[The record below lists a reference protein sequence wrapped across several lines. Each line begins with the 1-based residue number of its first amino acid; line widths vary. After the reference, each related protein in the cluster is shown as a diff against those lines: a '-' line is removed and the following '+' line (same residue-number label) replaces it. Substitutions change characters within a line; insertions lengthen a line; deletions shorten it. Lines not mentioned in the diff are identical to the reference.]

1 MSMDIRRF
9 RLWVALVTLI
19 AGSHAFALHSYTG
32 KRSTT
37 ARKPGKHHTRRVHWN
52 PMFRPS
58 HESLL
63 LQNQEIDRLELPRI
77 QDDDELE
84 ALKSSQALVPIRT
97 GQTLRI
103 DPRLDANR
111 RFCRPWTRDFV
122 EDLSQAY
129 YRQFHD
135 QIQVNSAVR
144 TVKVQK
150 KLRRHNRNAAPA
162 EGETASSHLA
172 GLTLDIQRRGMS
184 KQQIH
189 FVERYL
195 FYLRAL
201 GLVEPEEERRQ
212 WVFHVMVSDRYAGWR
227 ETQDVVRW
235 QGQSFEELSQN

>member
-1 MSMDIRRF
+1 MRMGIGRF
-9 RLWVALVTLI
+9 KLWFALLTL
-19 AGSHAFALHSYTG
+19 ALSGQVFALHSYTT
-32 KRSTT
+32 KRST
-37 ARKPGKHHTRRVHWN
+37 ARKSVKHHHRFLRWN

-58 HESLL
+58 HDSLL
-63 LQNQEIDRLELPRI
+63 RQNEEIDRLDLPRI

-84 ALKSSQALVPIRT
+84 ALKTSQALVPIRT

-103 DPRLDANR
+103 DPRLDPNR
-111 RFCRPWTRDFV
+111 RYCRPWTRDFV

-135 QIQVNSAVR
+135 QIQLNSAVR

-162 EGETASSHLA
+162 EGDTASSHLA
-172 GLTLDIQRRGMS
+172 GLTVDLQRRGMS
-184 KQQIH
+184 KEEIR

-235 QGQSFEELSQN
+235 NSEPFEELSQK

>member
-1 MSMDIRRF
+1 M
-9 RLWVALVTLI
+9 LL
-19 AGSHAFALHSYTG
+19 GSQAFGLHSYTT
-32 KRSTT
+32 KPTTRTT
-37 ARKPGKHHTRRVHWN
+37 ATRRSKRHARHIRWN

-63 LQNQEIDRLELPRI
+63 RQNEEINRLELPRI

-84 ALKSSQALVPIRT
+84 ALKTSQALVAIRT

-103 DPRLDANR
+103 DPRLDPER

-162 EGETASSHLA
+162 EGDTASSHLA

-212 WVFHVMVSDRYAGWR
+212 WVFHVMVSDRYSSWR

-235 QGQSFEELSQN
+235 DSLPFEELSQK